1 MMMMI
6 GGRESGRR
14 NRSCQNNEAL
24 GFGTGT
30 GTGTE
35 STTNGVGGHAGI
47 VVFNNSNEANRST
60 KPVLGG
66 CFGENKIQRKK
77 RMARQRRSSVSLLP
91 FASSSSTS
99 TTPHVPTSLSL
110 PARVVD
116 PRRLRFLFQKQLQN
130 SDVSTLRRMVL
141 PKKAAESHLPHLET
155 KEGIYISMDDMDG
168 MHVWNFKYR
177 FWPNNNSRMYVL
189 ENTGDFVTAHRLQVG
204 DLIMVYQD
212 IINLNY
218 VIQAKN
224 TTPQEIYN
232 EYTTNTVTDYFQ
244 VNNFEIN
251 RYNQLSWNNDPAVN
265 MEDNNNAC
273 MSFVYDTTSIANDSP
288 FDFLGGSTTN
298 YYSRMGGQ
306 GFDHFGSVDNL
317 TLDDFY

>member
-1 MMMMI
+1 MMMMM
-6 GGRESGRR
+6 GERESG
-14 NRSCQNNEAL
+14 RSCQNNEAL

-30 GTGTE
+30 GTD
-35 STTNGVGGHAGI
+35 SATNGVGGRTGI
-47 VVFNNSNEANRST
+47 VVFNNSNEANLST
-60 KPVLGG
+60 KMPVLGG

-77 RMARQRRSSVSLLP
+77 RMASDSCAIRCLLCANVHP
-91 FASSSSTS
+91 LQKFQ
-99 TTPHVPTSLSL
+99 
-110 PARVVD
+110 VVD

-155 KEGIYISMDDMDG
+155 KEGIFISMDDMDG

-204 DLIMVYQD
+204 DFIMVYQD

-224 TTPQEIYN
+224 SSPQEIYN

-288 FDFLGGSTTN
+288 FDFLGGSTTS

-306 GFDHFGSVDNL
+306 GFDNFGSVDNL